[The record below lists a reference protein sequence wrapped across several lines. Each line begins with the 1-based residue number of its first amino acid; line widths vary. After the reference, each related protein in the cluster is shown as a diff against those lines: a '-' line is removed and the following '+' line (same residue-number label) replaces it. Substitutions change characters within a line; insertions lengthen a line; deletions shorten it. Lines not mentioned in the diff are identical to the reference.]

1 MMAIRPFHKVC
12 YLYKMSKGIRI
23 KMKKRIEYFDI
34 AKGFSMICIIL
45 GHLGIGRVNSFVF
58 TFHVP
63 IFFLISGYFLSD
75 KLTVGE
81 FMKKRA
87 KQLILPYMLTCF
99 FIIAG
104 VTLRD
109 ILVTHGMGN
118 VIEDIKTWL
127 IATIYGSGSL
137 EYSTPFYMKQ
147 IGALWFLLAMFF
159 AMVIVRF
166 FMQFQYGYIG
176 ILITAYVGYKTTDMV
191 WLPFS
196 VQAGMTAALFVYF
209 GMLARK
215 YQILEQEFHPAIK
228 SGLAVI
234 WLICTIY
241 AGRLYMVRNYYENGL
256 LDIVGAL
263 AGSYLVIM
271 VARTVEKNTEGIAGI
286 LRYYGS
292 NSLILL
298 CFHVFELCVIDWG
311 WVWRLFGDR
320 LQVSY
325 VSNIII
331 LVLFK
336 LVFCTAGIFVVHMVG
351 NRCTIYFGKVLSGLQ
366 IITNKVKDKIQFRD
380 RIVYWD
386 VAKGFAILLMI
397 LGYTQVPDYLR
408 LIIFSFHMPF
418 FIIANGYFIKSYDIK
433 RTFCRSVRT
442 LLYPY
447 IITCLLSAVIYAF
460 MGNGGS
466 FSLSCFLYKIKAML
480 GGMSKISVRFQDF
493 ESVWGVWFVCCLF
506 ITRNLY
512 VIIMKKIENYTESIR
527 IAIILLLAMLG
538 QCIGKYYAFMPWSL
552 DVALVSLVFI
562 AFGDWMKKSN
572 FMTKGYFCT
581 FVLPMAVWIYFLLTG
596 TNIELATRS
605 YPLGILSVVEA
616 IAGSIV
622 LVAISQFLSKY
633 MLVSAVMSWIGK
645 NSMVILG
652 IHCLELMYFDW
663 NRWVYPYLPF
673 SMNWFREFVI
683 KCIVILVIAM
693 LIGIVKNLMKT
704 GRKKVL
710 KHVN

>member
-1 MMAIRPFHKVC
+1 
-12 YLYKMSKGIRI
+12 
-23 KMKKRIEYFDI
+23 MKKRIEYFDI

-45 GHLGIGRVNSFVF
+45 GHLGISRVNSFVF

-75 KLTVGE
+75 KLTVVE

-87 KQLILPYMLTCF
+87 KQLILPYLLTCF

-109 ILVTHGMGN
+109 ILVTHGMEN

-127 IATIYGSGSL
+127 IASIYGSGSL

-271 VARTVEKNTEGIAGI
+271 GARTVEKNTEVIAGI

-298 CFHVFELCVIDWG
+298 CFHAFELCVIDWG
-311 WVWRLFGDR
+311 WVWQLFGDR

-336 LVFCTAGIFVVHMVG
+336 LAFCTVGIFVVHAVQ
-351 NRCTIYFGKVLSGLQ
+351 NACVTYFAKVLSELRRVE
-366 IITNKVKDKIQFRD
+366 NKVKDKMQFGD

-386 VAKGFAILLMI
+386 IAKGFAILLMI
-397 LGYTQVPDYLR
+397 LGHTQAPDYLR
-408 LIIFSFHMPF
+408 IIIFSFHMPF

-433 RTFCRSVRT
+433 RTFNRSVRT

-447 IITCLLSAVIYAF
+447 IVTCLVSAVIYAF
-460 MGNGGS
+460 VGNRES
-466 FSLSCFLYKIKAML
+466 FSVNCFLHKMKAML
-480 GGMSKISVRFQDF
+480 GGMSKVSSRFQDF
-493 ESVWGVWFVCCLF
+493 ESVWVVWFVCCLF

-512 VIIMKKIENYTESIR
+512 VIIMKIFEAYSESVR
-527 IAIILLLAMLG
+527 IAVIMLLAVIG
-538 QCIGKYYAFMPWSL
+538 QCVGKYYAFMPWSL

-572 FMTKGYFCT
+572 YMTKGYFYV
-581 FVLPMAVWIYFLLTG
+581 FVFPMIIWIYFLLTG

-605 YPLGILSVVEA
+605 YPLGILSIIEA

-622 LVAISQFLSKY
+622 LVAISQFLSKF
-633 MLVSAVMSWIGK
+633 MIVSMILSWVGK

-652 IHCLELMYFDW
+652 IHCIELMYFDW
-663 NRWVYPYLPF
+663 NRWIYQYLPI

-683 KCIVILVIAM
+683 KSIVIIVITM
-693 LIGIVKNLMKT
+693 IIDII
-704 GRKKVL
+704 KKVIKRKL
-710 KHVN
+710 GRNHNERNNIPCSPML